1 MIKFGTGGWRAIIGD
16 DFTRE
21 NISYVA
27 QAISDILIEDNKAD
41 KPVMIGFDRRFL
53 SESGAKW
60 LCEVF
65 AANGIRTIMMKRSAP
80 SPLVMH
86 TVMKQNLH
94 CGLEVTASHN
104 PPEYDG
110 LKVIVEEGRDA
121 PVEVTER
128 IEAVI
133 SKLKS
138 FKRMDYELAVEK
150 GLVELSRN
158 PFNDFIDDI
167 LSVLDQNAIRERG
180 LRVLFD
186 PMHGSGTYPMLV
198 ILNTC
203 RCTVDLINS
212 NKDAYFEGLYP
223 APSEDVLKDLSDKV
237 VKGGYDI
244 GLAFDGDGDRLSVID
259 SKGRY
264 FSMNQ
269 ILAML
274 YWYLHEKKQW
284 KGPVVKNLCTT
295 VILDRMAEDFG
306 EKCIEV
312 PVGFKWVSSAIDQ
325 YNAVLGGESSGGL
338 TIRGHIH
345 GKDAIYA
352 ASLVIEMVSVM
363 GMSIDEISDMIDK
376 KYGRTVFVEKAV
388 RFKPEDKA
396 RVNKAIM
403 EDKRIPYFVEETDK
417 VSYMDGCKVY
427 FKDGSFVSCRFSGT
441 EPLLRFMAE
450 SDKKDRAEGFVK
462 AFEILVGEIL
472 AGK

>member
-1 MIKFGTGGWRAIIGD
+1 MIKFGTGGWRAVIGD

-21 NISYVA
+21 NISFVA
-27 QAISDILIEDNKAD
+27 QAISDILIEDGKTD
-41 KPVMIGFDRRFL
+41 KSVMIGFDRRFL
-53 SESGAKW
+53 SELGCKW

-65 AANGIRTIMMKRSAP
+65 AANGIGVIRMKRSAP

-86 TVMKQNLH
+86 TVMKMGLY

-110 LKVIVEEGRDA
+110 IKVIVEEGRDA
-121 PVEVTER
+121 PVEVTQR

-133 SKLKS
+133 SKLKTY
-138 FKRMDYELAVEK
+138 KRMDYEQAVSQ
-150 GLVELSRN
+150 GLVQYIHN
-158 PFNDFIDDI
+158 PFNSFIDDI
-167 LSVLDQNAIRERG
+167 LSVLDQSAIRERG

-203 RCTVDLINS
+203 RCTADLINS

-223 APSEDVLKDLSDKV
+223 APSEDILKDLSDKV
-237 VKGGYDI
+237 VKGGYDM
-244 GLAFDGDGDRLSVID
+244 GLAFDGDGDRLSIID

-264 FSMNQ
+264 LSMNE

-274 YWYLHEKKQW
+274 YWYLHEKKHW

-295 VILDRMAEDFG
+295 GILDRMAKDFG

-312 PVGFKWVSSAIDQ
+312 PVGFKWVSSAIDE
-325 YNAVLGGESSGGL
+325 YDAVLGGESSGGL

-363 GMSIDEISDMIDK
+363 GISIDEIFEMICTR
-376 KYGRTVFVEKAV
+376 YGKTAFVEKAV
-388 RFKPEDKA
+388 RFKGEHKSLI
-396 RVNKAIM
+396 NKAIM
-403 EDKRIPYFVEETDK
+403 DEHRLPGFESEVDHVG
-417 VSYMDGCKVY
+417 YMDGCKVY

-450 SDKKDRAEGFVK
+450 AETEDAAKGYVK
-462 AFEILVGEIL
+462 AFEDLVDLIVR
-472 AGK
+472 

>member
-16 DFTRE
+16 DFTKE
-21 NISYVA
+21 NISLVA
-27 QAISDILIEDNKAD
+27 QAISEILIEDKKTD

-53 SESGAKW
+53 SEMGTTW

-65 AANGIRTIMMKRSAP
+65 AGNGIRTMRMKRSAP
-80 SPLVMH
+80 SPFVMH
-86 TVMKQNLH
+86 TVMKQDLY

-110 LKVIVEEGRDA
+110 IKVIVEEGRDA
-121 PVEVTER
+121 PVEVTDR
-128 IEAVI
+128 IEKVI
-133 SKLKS
+133 SGLKGV
-138 FKRMDYELAVEK
+138 KRMDYDEALAK
-150 GLVELSRN
+150 GLVSIMQN
-158 PFNDFIDDI
+158 PFNAFIDDI
-167 LSVLDQNAIRERG
+167 LEVLDKEAIRERG

-203 RCTVDLINS
+203 RCTVDLINN

-223 APSEDVLKDLSDKV
+223 APSEDILKGLSDKV
-237 VKGGYDI
+237 VKGGYDL
-244 GLAFDGDGDRLSVID
+244 GFAFDGDGDRLSFID
-259 SKGRY
+259 SNGRY

-274 YWYLHEKKQW
+274 YWYLHEGKHW

-295 VILDRMAEDFG
+295 YVLDRMAKDFG

-312 PVGFKWVSSAIDQ
+312 PVGFKWVSSAIDK
-325 YNAVLGGESSGGL
+325 YDAVLGGESSGGL

-352 ASLVIEMVSVM
+352 ASLVIEMVSAM
-363 GMSIDEISDMIDK
+363 GKSIAEISDMISE
-376 KYGRTVFVEKAV
+376 KYGKTYYVEKAM
-388 RFKPEDKA
+388 RFKAEDKG
-396 RVNKAIM
+396 RINHAIM
-403 EDKRIPYFVEETDK
+403 DDRRVPDFGDDVEK
-417 VSYMDGCKVY
+417 VGYMDGCKVY

-441 EPLLRFMAE
+441 EPLLRFIAE
-450 SDKKDRAEGFVK
+450 ASSEEKARGYVC
-462 AFEILVGEIL
+462 AFEDLVERII
-472 AGK
+472 AE

>member
-1 MIKFGTGGWRAIIGD
+1 MIKFGTGGWRAVIGD

-21 NISYVA
+21 NISLVA
-27 QAISDILIEDNKAD
+27 QAISEILIQDNKAD

-53 SESGAKW
+53 SEIGTKW

-65 AANGIRTIMMKRSAP
+65 AANGIKTMRMKRSAP
-80 SPLVMH
+80 SPFVMH
-86 TVMKQNLH
+86 TVMKQNLY

-110 LKVIVEEGRDA
+110 IKVIVQEGRDA
-121 PVEVTER
+121 PVEVTNR

-133 SKLKS
+133 AKISAV
-138 FKRMDYELAVEK
+138 KRMDYEEAVSK
-150 GLVELSRN
+150 GLVEVMNN
-158 PFNDFIDDI
+158 PFNQYIDDI
-167 LSVLDQNAIRERG
+167 LAVLDQRAIRERG

-203 RCTVDLINS
+203 RCTVDLINN

-223 APSEDVLKDLSDKV
+223 APSEDILKDLSDKV
-237 VKGGYDI
+237 VKGGYDL
-244 GLAFDGDGDRLSVID
+244 GLAFDGDGDRLSIID

-274 YWYLHEKKQW
+274 YWYLHEKKKW

-295 VILDRMAEDFG
+295 IVLDRMAKDFG

-312 PVGFKWVSSAIDQ
+312 PVGFKWVSSGIDK
-325 YNAVLGGESSGGL
+325 YDAVLGGESSGGL

-352 ASLVIEMVSVM
+352 ASFVIEMVSVM
-363 GMSIDEISDMIDK
+363 GMSIDDISDMISA
-376 KYGRTVFVEKAV
+376 KYGSTSFVEKAV
-388 RFKPEDKA
+388 RFKAEDKG
-396 RVNKAIM
+396 RINHAIM
-403 EDKRIPYFVEETDK
+403 EEKRLPAFDVAVDK
-417 VSYMDGCKVY
+417 VGYMDGCKVY

-450 SDKKDRAEGFVK
+450 ADDAKNANAYVA
-462 AFEILVGEIL
+462 AFEKLVSEIV
-472 AGK
+472 

>member
-1 MIKFGTGGWRAIIGD
+1 
-16 DFTRE
+16 
-21 NISYVA
+21 
-27 QAISDILIEDNKAD
+27 
-41 KPVMIGFDRRFL
+41 
-53 SESGAKW
+53 
-60 LCEVF
+60 
-65 AANGIRTIMMKRSAP
+65 
-80 SPLVMH
+80 
-86 TVMKQNLH
+86 
-94 CGLEVTASHN
+94 
-104 PPEYDG
+104 
-110 LKVIVEEGRDA
+110 
-121 PVEVTER
+121 
-128 IEAVI
+128 
-133 SKLKS
+133 
-138 FKRMDYELAVEK
+138 
-150 GLVELSRN
+150 
-158 PFNDFIDDI
+158 
-167 LSVLDQNAIRERG
+167 
-180 LRVLFD
+180 
-186 PMHGSGTYPMLV
+186 
-198 ILNTC
+198 
-203 RCTVDLINS
+203 
-212 NKDAYFEGLYP
+212 
-223 APSEDVLKDLSDKV
+223 
-237 VKGGYDI
+237 
-244 GLAFDGDGDRLSVID
+244 
-259 SKGRY
+259 
-264 FSMNQ
+264 
-269 ILAML
+269 
-274 YWYLHEKKQW
+274 
-284 KGPVVKNLCTT
+284 KNLCTT

>member
-1 MIKFGTGGWRAIIGD
+1 MIKFGTGGWRAVIGD

-27 QAISDILIEDNKAD
+27 QALSNIILEDGKAD
-41 KPVMIGFDRRFL
+41 KCVMIGFDRRFL
-53 SESGAKW
+53 SELGAKW

-65 AANGIRTIMMKRSAP
+65 AGNGIHTLRMGRSAP
-80 SPLVMH
+80 SPFVMH
-86 TVMKQNLH
+86 TVMKMGLH
-94 CGLEVTASHN
+94 YGLEVTASHN

-110 LKVIVEEGRDA
+110 IKVIVEEGRDA
-121 PVEVTER
+121 PVEVTQR
-128 IEAVI
+128 IEKVI
-133 SKLKS
+133 SKLS
-138 FKRMDYELAVEK
+138 TYKRMDYDQAVAE
-150 GLVELSRN
+150 GLVQYMHN
-158 PFNDFIDDI
+158 PFNAFIDDI
-167 LSVLDQNAIRERG
+167 LSVLDQGAIRERG

-223 APSEDVLKDLSDKV
+223 APSEDILKDLSDKV
-237 VKGGYDI
+237 VKGGYDM
-244 GLAFDGDGDRLSVID
+244 GLAFDGDGDRLSIID

-264 FSMNQ
+264 LSMNE

-274 YWYLHEKKQW
+274 YWYLHEKKNW

-295 VILDRMAEDFG
+295 GILDRMAKDFG

-312 PVGFKWVSSAIDQ
+312 PVGFKWVSSAIDEHD
-325 YNAVLGGESSGGL
+325 AVLGGESSGGL

-363 GMSIDEISDMIDK
+363 DMSIDDIFEMICA
-376 KYGRTVFVEKAV
+376 KYGRTAFVEKAV
-388 RFKPEDKA
+388 RFKEEHKGLI
-396 RVNKAIM
+396 NKAIM
-403 EDKRIPYFVEETDK
+403 EERRIPKFDSQVDH
-417 VSYMDGCKVY
+417 VGYMDGCKVY

-450 SDKKDRAEGFVK
+450 SDDKDKAQGYVRSFEDLVAEIVK
-462 AFEILVGEIL
+462 
-472 AGK
+472 

>member
-16 DFTRE
+16 DFTKE
-21 NISYVA
+21 NISLVA
-27 QAISDILIEDNKAD
+27 QAISEILIQDKKDD

-53 SESGAKW
+53 SELGTKW

-65 AANGIRTIMMKRSAP
+65 AANGIKVWRMKRSAP
-80 SPLVMH
+80 SPFVMH
-86 TVMKQNLH
+86 TVMKQNLY

-110 LKVIVEEGRDA
+110 IKVIVEEGRDA
-121 PVEVTER
+121 PVEVTDR

-133 SKLKS
+133 AKIKNV
-138 FKRMDYELAVEK
+138 KRMDYDEAVSK
-150 GLVELSRN
+150 GLVEVMNN
-158 PFNDFIDDI
+158 PFNQYIDDI
-167 LSVLDQNAIRERG
+167 LAVLDQRAIRERG

-198 ILNTC
+198 ILNTT
-203 RCTVDLINS
+203 RCTVDLINN

-223 APSEDVLKDLSDKV
+223 APSEDILKDLSDKV
-237 VKGGYDI
+237 VKGGYDL
-244 GLAFDGDGDRLSVID
+244 GLAFDGDGDRLSIID

-274 YWYLHEKKQW
+274 YWYLHEKKKW

-295 VILDRMAEDFG
+295 IILDRMAKDFG

-312 PVGFKWVSSAIDQ
+312 PVGFKWVSSGIDK
-325 YNAVLGGESSGGL
+325 YDAVLGGESSGGL

-352 ASLVIEMVSVM
+352 ASFVIEMVSVM
-363 GMSIDEISDMIDK
+363 GMSIDDISDMISD
-376 KYGRTVFVEKAV
+376 KYGRTAFVEKAV
-388 RFKPEDKA
+388 RFKAEDKS
-396 RVNKAIM
+396 RINKAIM
-403 EDKRIPYFVEETDK
+403 EDKRVPAFDYPVEK
-417 VSYMDGCKVY
+417 VGYLDGCKVY

-450 SDKKDRAEGFVK
+450 ADSAQKAEAYVA
-462 AFEILVGEIL
+462 AFEKLVAEI
-472 AGK
+472 K